1 MTQDQPLFRFG
12 LIADPQ
18 YAPLAPIGTR
28 YFANSLWKLSEAI
41 ATFNTLDL
49 AFVATLGDFID
60 RGWESFGHIL
70 PLYGRLLHPHH
81 PIPGNHDFDVA
92 PAHLGEV
99 RARLGRPEGHYDFA
113 VAGHRFIV
121 FDGTE
126 ESLYANPPGSAGHRR
141 AQARLAALQEARAPN
156 AQTWNGGIGEAQF
169 AWIAAR
175 LAAARA
181 AGERVIALGH
191 FPLYP
196 DDPHMLWDADRLVEL
211 FCGHDGFLAC
221 FSGHNHA
228 GNYGLR
234 AGRHFVNLMGM
245 VETATDTCYAVVDV
259 HADRLVVTGFGT
271 EPGRVLKLA
280 PTPPT
285 ARD

>member
-1 MTQDQPLFRFG
+1 MAQDGMLFRFG

-41 ATFNTLDL
+41 AALNAQDL

-70 PLYGRLLHPHH
+70 PVYARLRHPHH

-92 PAHLGEV
+92 PEHLGAV
-99 RARLGRPEGHYDFA
+99 RGRLGRPEGYYDFA
-113 VAGHRFIV
+113 VAGHRFVVI
-121 FDGTE
+121 DGTE
-126 ESLYANPPGSAGHRR
+126 ESLFAHPPGSAGHARAR
-141 AQARLAALQEARAPN
+141 DRLAGLQAAQAKN
-156 AQTWNGGIGEAQF
+156 AQTWNGGIGAAQ
-169 AWIAAR
+169 ADWLAGR
-175 LAAARA
+175 LAAARS
-181 AGERVIALGH
+181 AGERVIGLGH

-196 DDPHMLWDADRLVEL
+196 DDPHVMWDAEALVEL
-211 FCGHDGFLAC
+211 FCGHDGFLAY

-228 GNYGLR
+228 GNYGMR

-245 VETATDTCYAVVDV
+245 VETATDTCHAVVEV

-271 EPGRVLKLA
+271 EPSRVLMLPSA
-280 PTPPT
+280 S
-285 ARD
+285 